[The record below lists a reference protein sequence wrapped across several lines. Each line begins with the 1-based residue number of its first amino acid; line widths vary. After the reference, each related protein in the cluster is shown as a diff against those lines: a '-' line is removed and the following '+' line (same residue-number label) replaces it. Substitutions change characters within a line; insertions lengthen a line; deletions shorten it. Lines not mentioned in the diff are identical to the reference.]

1 MLAVLAVMGLVAVAG
16 AQDEGASLAIRAV
29 DSTDP
34 SEAVMEFVYTGDES
48 DTQQLTLTENGEQID
63 PSSVGPVSRQKATA
77 FVIDVSKP
85 MADGNALVPAKEA
98 IASWIEDNPN
108 ELYALYAAGARPGL
122 VQDFTSNERLLL
134 EALDTRLGPQQGV
147 AGGAIWQA
155 IQTAG
160 ASLGALDDD
169 VQPNLVVVAGSN
181 DPTENAPVAAARGSV
196 VSAGA
201 TTFVAAYTGG
211 GMSPAPFQQ
220 LVEFTGGTVSSTED
234 GLSMDDSVGVAD
246 TVINDQQYEV
256 TFPSNV
262 AALESVEEERDGQ
275 IVVIQPNRAADL
287 QLTIGETTAGAQV
300 VLGGVAQGKQSLQP
314 TTVDDSFGIGAL
326 QGTLGMLLIVVVGL
340 AAAGLLA
347 YAITSLVVKDD
358 GLTSI
363 LSEYSGEG
371 GDALDQADE
380 GLGQSALVKRA
391 VEITGQVAES
401 QGYLAKAEA
410 SLERADVPLRPAE
423 ALLFYVGIIVGST
436 LLALLL
442 TRNLIFGLVI
452 GLLAVMIPP
461 AVLNFKASRR
471 KKKFTSLLPDTLS
484 LLSGTLRAGYSLQ
497 QGVDAV
503 STEVEDPMGVELR
516 RVMTESRL
524 GRGLEEALEDTA
536 ERMDSPDFAWAV
548 MAIRIQREVGGN
560 LAELLM
566 TVAETMVARERLR
579 RDVASLTAEGRV
591 SAIVLGLLPVGLGF
605 AMWAM
610 NPKYINTLFT
620 DPLGIGLLVL
630 AGVGMLVGFLWMKK
644 IINIEI

>member
-1 MLAVLAVMGLVAVAG
+1 
-16 AQDEGASLAIRAV
+16 
-29 DSTDP
+29 
-34 SEAVMEFVYTGDES
+34 
-48 DTQQLTLTENGEQID
+48 
-63 PSSVGPVSRQKATA
+63 
-77 FVIDVSKP
+77 
-85 MADGNALVPAKEA
+85 
-98 IASWIEDNPN
+98 
-108 ELYALYAAGARPGL
+108 
-122 VQDFTSNERLLL
+122 
-134 EALDTRLGPQQGV
+134 
-147 AGGAIWQA
+147 
-155 IQTAG
+155 
-160 ASLGALDDD
+160 
-169 VQPNLVVVAGSN
+169 
-181 DPTENAPVAAARGSV
+181 
-196 VSAGA
+196 
-201 TTFVAAYTGG
+201 
-211 GMSPAPFQQ
+211 
-220 LVEFTGGTVSSTED
+220 
-234 GLSMDDSVGVAD
+234 
-246 TVINDQQYEV
+246 
-256 TFPSNV
+256 
-262 AALESVEEERDGQ
+262 
-275 IVVIQPNRAADL
+275 
-287 QLTIGETTAGAQV
+287 
-300 VLGGVAQGKQSLQP
+300 
-314 TTVDDSFGIGAL
+314 
-326 QGTLGMLLIVVVGL
+326 
-340 AAAGLLA
+340 
-347 YAITSLVVKDD
+347 VVKDD